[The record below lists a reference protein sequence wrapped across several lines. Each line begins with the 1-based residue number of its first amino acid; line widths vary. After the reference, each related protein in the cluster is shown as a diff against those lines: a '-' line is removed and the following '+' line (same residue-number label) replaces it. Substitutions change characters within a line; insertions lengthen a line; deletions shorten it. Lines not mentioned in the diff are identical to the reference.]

1 MASEKNSYLT
11 FRVGDETF
19 GVNVVKVMEI
29 REYSKPKALPQT
41 LSFIK
46 GVVAYQDEII
56 PLVDTG
62 LKFGM
67 APIKLGESTI
77 VVVLQL
83 INHMLSKTF
92 RLAILV
98 DEVSDVLECDDSEMK
113 IISEEY
119 KPGYIY
125 STYSN
130 GEQFIYI
137 LDFDVVFDEK
147 EVISILDSIKKLG
160 GKGK

>member
-1 MASEKNSYLT
+1 MASDKNSYLT

-19 GVNVVKVMEI
+19 GINVLKVMEI
-29 REYSKPKALPQT
+29 REYSKPKNLPQT
-41 LSFIK
+41 LPFVK
-46 GVVAYQDEII
+46 GVVEYQDEVI

-67 APIKLGESTI
+67 APIKIDDSTI

-83 INHMLSKTF
+83 ISHMLSKTF

-113 IISEEY
+113 VISEEY
-119 KPGYIY
+119 KPEYIY
-125 STYSN
+125 STYSKE
-130 GEQFIYI
+130 GKFIYI
-137 LDFDVVFDEK
+137 LDSDMVFNEK
-147 EVISILDSIKKLG
+147 EVVSILDSIKKLG
-160 GKGK
+160 KK

>member
-1 MASEKNSYLT
+1 MASDKNSYLT

-19 GVNVVKVMEI
+19 GVNVLKVMEI
-29 REYSKPKALPQT
+29 REYSKPKNLPQT
-41 LSFIK
+41 LPFVK
-46 GVVAYQDEII
+46 GVVEYQDEII

-62 LKFGM
+62 VKFGM
-67 APIKLGESTI
+67 TPIKIDESTI

-113 IISEEY
+113 IISEDY
-119 KPGYIY
+119 SPGYIY
-125 STYSN
+125 ATYSE
-130 GEQFIYI
+130 GEKFIYI
-137 LDFDVVFDEK
+137 LDSDVVFNEK
-147 EVISILDSIKKLG
+147 EIIAILDSVKKLG
-160 GKGK
+160 KEVK